1 MFIGDDSTLHLRP
14 SVKCLRE
21 FEGFFFFPIFFLFY
35 EGQYFFPIFP
45 HIFFSFSPLSNL
57 FCNDTCVVMA
67 ADQKC
72 SIRIPVSRTWFKHLE
87 QDEL

>member
-1 MFIGDDSTLHLRP
+1 MFIGDDSTLHLHP

-21 FEGFFFFPIFFLFY
+21 FEGFFFP
-35 EGQYFFPIFP
+35 YFFPFFMRDNIFSYFSP
-45 HIFFSFSPLSNL
+45 FFFSFFHLSNL
-57 FCNDTCVVMA
+57 FCNDTCVLMA

>member
-1 MFIGDDSTLHLRP
+1 MFIGDDSTLHLHP

-21 FEGFFFFPIFFLFY
+21 FEGFFFSLFFSLFY
-35 EGQYFFPIFP
+35 EGQYFFLFFP
-45 HIFFSFSPLSNL
+45 IFFSFFHLSNL
-57 FCNDTCVVMA
+57 FCNDTCVLMA